1 MKNLSQMLKQAGEL
15 QTRMQAMQEQLA
27 LLEVTG
33 VASGG
38 KVEVTMTG
46 KGEVKR
52 VKIDPELLA
61 AQTAD
66 LLEDLVRVAVNDA
79 RAKAETEAR
88 ARMAE
93 ITGGLPLPPG
103 FQLPF

>member
-15 QTRMQAMQEQLA
+15 QARMQAMQEQLA

-33 VASGG
+33 SAGGG
-38 KVEVTMTG
+38 KVEVIATG
-46 KGEVKR
+46 KGEVRR
-52 VKIDPELLA
+52 VRIAPELLA
-61 AQTAD
+61 AGDAGM
-66 LLEDLVRVAVNDA
+66 LEDLVRVAVNDA
-79 RAKAETEAR
+79 RAKAEVEAK
-88 ARMAE
+88 ARLSE

>member
-27 LLEVTG
+27 SLEVTG
-33 VASGG
+33 AASGG

-46 KGEVKR
+46 KGEVLKVR
-52 VKIDPELLA
+52 IAPELLA
-61 AQTAD
+61 ANDAEA
-66 LLEDLVRVAVNDA
+66 LEDLVRVAVNDA
-79 RAKAETEAR
+79 RAKAEAEAR

>member
-15 QTRMQAMQEQLA
+15 QARMQAVQDQLA

-33 VASGG
+33 VAGGG

-46 KGEVKR
+46 KGEVRKVR
-52 VKIDPELLA
+52 IAPELLA
-61 AQTAD
+61 ANDAGV
-66 LLEDLVRVAVNDA
+66 LEDLVRVAVNDA
-79 RAKAETEAR
+79 RAKAEAEAK
-88 ARMAE
+88 ARLAE

>member
-15 QTRMQAMQEQLA
+15 QARMQAMQEQLA

-33 VASGG
+33 SSGG
-38 KVEVTMTG
+38 DRVQVTMTG
-46 KGEVKR
+46 KGEVRR
-52 VKIDPELLA
+52 VRIAPELLA
-61 AQTAD
+61 AGDAQA
-66 LLEDLVRVAVNDA
+66 LEDLVRVAVNDA
-79 RAKAETEAR
+79 RAKAEAEAR